1 MPLTTLTPLTTLK
14 TKSFPLSAFRFPF
27 IYYLC
32 DVMRKILHLI
42 SSIFGAERAHSISV
56 LLLRIAD
63 KIPTCKWF
71 LRKIY
76 AVEDK
81 ALERE
86 VFGIRFRNPIGI
98 AAGYDRNG
106 EIFRPLLAI
115 GFGFVEIGTV
125 TPRPQQGNPKP
136 RVFNLPED
144 QAILNRIG
152 LTSKGFEAVLN
163 NIRKEHQGII
173 LGCNIGKNTVTP
185 PDEAA
190 MDYLR
195 VFRNLYQ
202 YIDYFTVNVS
212 YNTTH
217 KQYVPRTR
225 ESIMAI
231 LEPLFNFR
239 RGQNQYRPILLKI
252 SPDLTNE
259 EIDLMT
265 DIMVDTPLDGIIATN
280 ATTHPQGLNTP
291 QEELRKVGSGAI
303 SGKPLTERAIEVV
316 RRVHERCKGTY
327 PIIGVGGLMTGDD
340 VKRMMEAGA
349 TLVQVYTGFIY
360 NGLGFAGDLCKSL
373 ITPETPETAEITP
386 TSETDNQ

>member
-1 MPLTTLTPLTTLK
+1 
-14 TKSFPLSAFRFPF
+14 
-27 IYYLC
+27 
-32 DVMRKILHLI
+32 MRKILHII
-42 SSIFGAERAHSISV
+42 SRLFGAERAYSLSVGMLRLADRIPLIKWLLHS
-56 LLLRIAD
+56 
-63 KIPTCKWF
+63 
-71 LRKIY
+71 IY

-81 ALERE
+81 SLERE
-86 VFGIRFRNPIGI
+86 VFGLHFRNPIGI

-106 EIFRPLLAI
+106 EIYGPLSAL

-136 RVFNLPED
+136 RIFELPTD
-144 QAILNRIG
+144 KAIINRIG
-152 LTSKGFEAVLN
+152 LASKGLEAV
-163 NIRKEHQGII
+163 IKSVRKGHEGII

-185 PDEAA
+185 PEDAA

-202 YIDYFTVNVS
+202 YLDYFAVNVS

-225 ESIMAI
+225 EDIMKI
-231 LEPLFNFR
+231 LEPLFDFR

-280 ATTHPQGLNTP
+280 ATTHPEGLKTSKK
-291 QEELRKVGSGAI
+291 ELYKKGTGAVSGA
-303 SGKPLTERAIEVV
+303 PLTERAIEVV
-316 RRVHERCKGTY
+316 RRVHERCNGTY

-349 TLVQVYTGFIY
+349 TLVQVYTGFVY
-360 NGLGFAGDLCKSL
+360 NGVGFAGDLCKSL
-373 ITPETPETAEITP
+373 LATETPEPTEPTETA
-386 TSETDNQ
+386 DNQQ

>member
-1 MPLTTLTPLTTLK
+1 
-14 TKSFPLSAFRFPF
+14 
-27 IYYLC
+27 
-32 DVMRKILHLI
+32 MRRILHLI
-42 SSIFGAERAHSISV
+42 SSLFGTEQAHSLVV
-56 LLLRIAD
+56 LLLRIVD
-63 KIPTCKWF
+63 KIPTAKWF

-86 VFGIRFRNPIGI
+86 VFGLRFRNPIGL
-98 AAGYDRNG
+98 AAGFDRNG
-106 EIFRPLLAI
+106 EIFRPLSAL

-144 QAILNRIG
+144 NAILNRIG
-152 LTSKGFEAVLN
+152 LTSKGLESVLA
-163 NIRKEHQGII
+163 NIRKEHEGII

-185 PDEAA
+185 PEEAA

-202 YIDYFTVNVS
+202 YIDYFAVNVS

-225 ESIMAI
+225 ESIMKI
-231 LEPLFNFR
+231 LEPLFDFR

-280 ATTHPQGLNTP
+280 ATTHPQGLKTP
-291 QEELRKVGSGAI
+291 QESLRKAGIGAVSGS
-303 SGKPLTERAIEVV
+303 PLTERAIEVV
-316 RRVHERCKGTY
+316 RRVHERCHGTY
-327 PIIGVGGLMTGDD
+327 PIIGVGGLMTGED

-349 TLVQVYTGFIY
+349 TLVQVYTGFVY
-360 NGLGFAGDLCKSL
+360 NGVGFAGDLCKSL
-373 ITPETPETAEITP
+373 IAPETEQTEP
-386 TSETDNQ
+386 SETENQ

>member
-1 MPLTTLTPLTTLK
+1 
-14 TKSFPLSAFRFPF
+14 
-27 IYYLC
+27 
-32 DVMRKILHLI
+32 MRKILHII
-42 SSIFGAERAHSISV
+42 SSLFGAERAHTISV
-56 LLLRIAD
+56 LLLRIVD
-63 KIPTCKWF
+63 KIPTGKWL
-71 LRKIY
+71 LRKLY

-86 VFGIRFRNPIGI
+86 VFGLRFRNPIGM

-106 EIFRPLLAI
+106 EIFRPLSAL

-136 RVFNLPED
+136 RVFALPED
-144 QAILNRIG
+144 NAILNRIG
-152 LTSKGFEAVLN
+152 LASKGLEAVLN
-163 NIRKEHQGII
+163 NIRKEHEGII

-185 PDEAA
+185 PEEAS

-225 ESIMAI
+225 ESIMSI

-280 ATTHPQGLNTP
+280 ATTRPQGLNTP
-291 QEELRKVGSGAI
+291 QEELRKAGIGAVSGA
-303 SGKPLTERAIEVV
+303 PLTERSIEVV
-316 RRVHERCKGTY
+316 RRVYERCKGTY

-340 VKRMMEAGA
+340 IKRMMEAGA
-349 TLVQVYTGFIY
+349 TLVQVYTGFVY
-360 NGLGFAGDLCKSL
+360 NGLGFAGSLCESL
-373 ITPETPETAEITP
+373 IAPEATEP
-386 TSETDNQ
+386 TEESQTENQ

>member
-1 MPLTTLTPLTTLK
+1 
-14 TKSFPLSAFRFPF
+14 
-27 IYYLC
+27 
-32 DVMRKILHLI
+32 MRKILHLI
-42 SSIFGAERAHSISV
+42 SHLFGAERAHSLSIWA
-56 LLLRIAD
+56 LRISD
-63 KIPTCKWF
+63 KTPLVKWF
-71 LRKIY
+71 MRKIY

-81 ALERE
+81 SLERE
-86 VFGIRFRNPIGI
+86 VFGLHFRNPIGL
-98 AAGYDRNG
+98 AAGFDRNG
-106 EIFRPLLAI
+106 EVFRPLSAL

-136 RVFNLPED
+136 RVFSLPED
-144 QAILNRIG
+144 TAILNRIG
-152 LTSKGFEAVLN
+152 LASKGLEAVIEN
-163 NIRKEHQGII
+163 VRKGHEGII

-185 PDEAA
+185 PEEAA

-202 YIDYFTVNVS
+202 YLDYFAVNVS

-225 ESIMAI
+225 ESIMKI
-231 LEPLFNFR
+231 LEPLFDFR

-280 ATTHPQGLNTP
+280 ATTHPHNLQTP
-291 QEELRKVGSGAI
+291 QEELRKAGTGAVSGA
-303 SGKPLTERAIEVV
+303 PLTERAIEVV
-316 RRVHERCKGTY
+316 RRVYERCNGTY
-327 PIIGVGGLMTGDD
+327 PIIGVGGLMSGDD

-349 TLVQVYTGFIY
+349 TLVQVYTGFVY
-360 NGLGFAGDLCKSL
+360 NGAGFAGDLCKSL
-373 ITPETPETAEITP
+373 LPTEA
-386 TSETDNQ
+386 TSETTDNQQ

>member
-1 MPLTTLTPLTTLK
+1 
-14 TKSFPLSAFRFPF
+14 
-27 IYYLC
+27 
-32 DVMRKILHLI
+32 MRRVLQII
-42 SSIFGAERAHSISV
+42 SNLFGAERAHSLAIILFRV
-56 LLLRIAD
+56 VD
-63 KIPTCKWF
+63 KIPAAKWF

-76 AVEDK
+76 AVKDI

-86 VFGIRFRNPIGI
+86 VFGLRFRNPIGM
-98 AAGYDRNG
+98 AAGFDRNG
-106 EIFRPLLAI
+106 EIFRPLSSL

-136 RVFNLPED
+136 RVFALPED
-144 QAILNRIG
+144 NAILNRIG
-152 LTSKGFEAVLN
+152 LASKGLESVLSN
-163 NIRKEHQGII
+163 VRKEHKGII

-185 PDEAA
+185 PEEAA

-202 YIDYFTVNVS
+202 YIDYFAVNVS

-225 ESIMAI
+225 ESIMKI
-231 LEPLFNFR
+231 LEPLFDFR

-280 ATTHPQGLNTP
+280 ATTHPIGLKTSS
-291 QEELRKVGSGAI
+291 EVLRKAGVGAVSG
-303 SGKPLTERAIEVV
+303 PVLTERAIEVV
-316 RRVHERCKGTY
+316 RRVYERCHGTY
-327 PIIGVGGLMTGDD
+327 PIIGVGGLMTGED

-349 TLVQVYTGFIY
+349 TLVQVYTGFVY

-373 ITPETPETAEITP
+373 IAPETEQTEPSA
-386 TSETDNQ
+386 TDNQ

>member
-1 MPLTTLTPLTTLK
+1 
-14 TKSFPLSAFRFPF
+14 
-27 IYYLC
+27 
-32 DVMRKILHLI
+32 MRSILHFI
-42 SSIFGAERAHSISV
+42 SRFFGAERANSLSI

-63 KIPTCKWF
+63 KIPTAKWF

-81 ALERE
+81 RLERE
-86 VFGIRFRNPIGI
+86 VFGIHFRNPIGI

-106 EIFRPLLAI
+106 EIFRPLSAL
-115 GFGFVEIGTV
+115 GFGFIEVGTV

-136 RVFNLPED
+136 RVFALPKD
-144 QAILNRIG
+144 LAISNRIG
-152 LTSKGFEAVLN
+152 LASKGLEAVIEN
-163 NIRKEHQGII
+163 VRKEHKGII

-185 PDEAA
+185 PEEAA

-202 YIDYFTVNVS
+202 YMDYFAVNVS

-225 ESIMAI
+225 ESIMKI
-231 LEPLFNFR
+231 LEPLFDFR

-280 ATTHPQGLNTP
+280 ATTRHESLQTP
-291 QEELRKVGSGAI
+291 QEELRKVGIGAVSGA
-303 SGKPLTERAIEVV
+303 PLTERAIEVV
-316 RRVHERCKGTY
+316 RRVYERCNGTY
-327 PIIGVGGLMTGDD
+327 PIIGVGGLMTGED

-349 TLVQVYTGFIY
+349 TLVQVYTGFVY
-360 NGLGFAGDLCKSL
+360 NGAGFAGDLCKSL
-373 ITPETPETAEITP
+373 LTPETAEVTEP
-386 TSETDNQ
+386 TETTDNQQ

>member
-1 MPLTTLTPLTTLK
+1 ML
-14 TKSFPLSAFRFPF
+14 
-27 IYYLC
+27 YLC
-32 DVMRKILHLI
+32 GVMRKILHII
-42 SSIFGAERAHSISV
+42 SSLFGAERAHSISV
-56 LLLRIAD
+56 LLLRMVD
-63 KIPTCKWF
+63 KIPTAKWF

-86 VFGIRFRNPIGI
+86 VFGLRFRNPIGI

-106 EIFRPLLAI
+106 EIFRPLSAL

-136 RVFNLPED
+136 RVFALPD
-144 QAILNRIG
+144 DTAILNRIG
-152 LTSKGFEAVLN
+152 LASKGLEAVLKN
-163 NIRKEHQGII
+163 VRHEHKGII

-185 PDEAA
+185 PEEAA

-202 YIDYFTVNVS
+202 YIDYFAVNVS

-225 ESIMAI
+225 ESIMKI
-231 LEPLFNFR
+231 LEPLFDFR

-280 ATTHPQGLNTP
+280 ATTHPEGLKTP
-291 QEELRKVGSGAI
+291 QEMMRKNGIGAVSGS
-303 SGKPLTERAIEVV
+303 PLTERAIEVV
-316 RRVHERCKGTY
+316 HRVYERCNGTY

-349 TLVQVYTGFIY
+349 TLVQVYTGFVY
-360 NGLGFAGDLCKSL
+360 NGLSFAGDLCESL
-373 ITPETPETAEITP
+373 IAPELTAAADTP
-386 TSETDNQ
+386 ETDNQ

>member
-1 MPLTTLTPLTTLK
+1 
-14 TKSFPLSAFRFPF
+14 
-27 IYYLC
+27 
-32 DVMRKILHLI
+32 MREILHFI
-42 SSIFGAERAHSISV
+42 SRFFGAERAHSLSV
-56 LLLRIAD
+56 CMLRLIDRIPLAKWLLR
-63 KIPTCKWF
+63 
-71 LRKIY
+71 RIY

-81 ALERE
+81 RLERE
-86 VFGIRFRNPIGI
+86 VFGLHFRNPIGI

-106 EIFRPLLAI
+106 EIYKPLSAL

-125 TPRPQQGNPKP
+125 TPRPQQGNPRP
-136 RVFNLPED
+136 RVFELPED
-144 QAILNRIG
+144 NAIINRIG
-152 LTSKGFEAVLN
+152 LASKGLEAVIKN
-163 NIRKEHQGII
+163 VRKGHDGII
-173 LGCNIGKNTVTP
+173 LGCNIGKNTITP
-185 PDEAA
+185 PEEAA

-202 YIDYFTVNVS
+202 YLDYFTVNVS

-225 ESIMAI
+225 EDIMKI
-231 LEPLFNFR
+231 LEPLFDFR

-280 ATTHPQGLNTP
+280 ATTHPEGLKTSK
-291 QEELRKVGSGAI
+291 EELRKRGIGAVSGA
-303 SGKPLTERAIEVV
+303 PLTERAIEVV
-316 RRVHERCKGTY
+316 RRVYERCNGTY

-349 TLVQVYTGFIY
+349 TLVQVYTGFVY
-360 NGLGFAGDLCKSL
+360 NGAGFAGDLCKSL
-373 ITPETPETAEITP
+373 LAPETPEVADTVEPTEPTEPTETA
-386 TSETDNQ
+386 DNQQ